1 MGWLATGRVLVVV
14 LGNVNGRDS
23 KSHYVGE
30 EFVIKFDFYFNDVGV
45 TN

>member
-1 MGWLATGRVLVVV
+1 MGWLAIVKVLDMV